1 LPPEPRN
8 CFPVPIESG
17 SASDFETFAT
27 MSEPGTNEVTPEPQ
41 APRRKGIYLLPN
53 LVTTA
58 ALFSG
63 FYAIIAAIDGN
74 FVAAAVAIYISIILD
89 GLDGRV
95 ARMTSTE
102 SDFGKEYDS
111 LADMV
116 SFGVAPAV
124 VVYQWGVARLAEY
137 GLAWGRLGWLA
148 AFLFVVAAAMRLAR
162 FNSRAASADKRFFDG
177 LPSPSAAALVGGL
190 VWLGTV
196 YDLDGLPA
204 LLTGFSVT
212 VLAALCMVS
221 ALHYYSFKDFN
232 LGGRVRFTHLLL
244 IPATFM
250 LVSLNPPLVLFL
262 LFLTYACSGPGLWI
276 WRWSRRRRAHAEAGP
291 AGDDV

>member
-1 LPPEPRN
+1 MIEPDEN
-8 CFPVPIESG
+8 NDVPAPV
-17 SASDFETFAT
+17 
-27 MSEPGTNEVTPEPQ
+27 
-41 APRRKGIYLLPN
+41 RRRRRGIYLLPN
-53 LVTTA
+53 LLTTG

-63 FYAIIAAIDGN
+63 FYAVIAAIDGN
-74 FVAAAVAIYISIILD
+74 YIAAAIAIYVAIILD

-111 LADMV
+111 LSDMV
-116 SFGVAPAV
+116 AFGVAPAI

-137 GLAWGRLGWLA
+137 GTAWGRLGWIA
-148 AFLFVVAAAMRLAR
+148 AFLYVVAAALRLAR
-162 FNSRAASADKRFFDG
+162 FNTRIASADKRFFDG

-196 YDLDGLPA
+196 QGIDGLPA
-204 LLTGFSVT
+204 LLTAFVIT
-212 VLAALCMVS
+212 VLAGLCMVS
-221 ALHYYSFKDFN
+221 AFHYYSFKDFN

-250 LVSLNPPLVLFL
+250 LISLNPPVVLFL
-262 LFLTYACSGPGLWI
+262 GFLLYACSGPALWF
-276 WRWSRRRRAHAEAGP
+276 WRRRRRSSSATDSRHGEEAP
-291 AGDDV
+291 PGDDG

>member
-1 LPPEPRN
+1 
-8 CFPVPIESG
+8 
-17 SASDFETFAT
+17 
-27 MSEPGTNEVTPEPQ
+27 MSEQDDNTDVHAPVR
-41 APRRKGIYLLPN
+41 PRRRGIYLLPN
-53 LVTTA
+53 LLTTG
-58 ALFSG
+58 ALFAG

-74 FVAAAVAIYISIILD
+74 FIAAAIAIYVSIILD

-111 LADMV
+111 LSDMAA
-116 SFGVAPAV
+116 FGVAPAV

-137 GLAWGRLGWLA
+137 GTAWGRLGWIA
-148 AFLFVVAAAMRLAR
+148 AFLYVVAAALRLAR
-162 FNSRAASADKRFFDG
+162 FNTRVASADKRFFDG

-190 VWLGTV
+190 VWVGAV
-196 YDLDGLPA
+196 HGVDGLPA
-204 LLTGFSVT
+204 LLTAFIIT
-212 VLAALCMVS
+212 VLAGLCMVS

-250 LVSLNPPLVLFL
+250 LISLNPPVILFL
-262 LFLTYACSGPGLWI
+262 GFLAYACSGPALWL
-276 WRWSRRRRAHAEAGP
+276 WRRHRRSTLGAEVRQGKVP
-291 AGDDV
+291 PTGGEDG